1 MDRCHTAE
9 SAERFLE
16 ILRARKLWM
25 AQRVLEYAHDHGY
38 TRDTS
43 TQIDAWRM
51 SIERITD
58 SLAAAI
64 RLHGGVPALRA
75 DDCPDGDPA
84 AAFAV
89 EAARRHRSRNVTLA
103 CFLGLYRYYHAAYR
117 DAVEDQPVE
126 MELRQCWLGWL
137 DAFFTRGEIA
147 ICSEWVSLPEPQA
160 LSELQAMARTLA
172 NENSRYLSVIESV
185 PTPIL
190 LLDEAGSLEHWNAA
204 AAEVLRLPASADAAK
219 HRASAIAAY
228 QEALGHLVGPA
239 MVMLAAPEGERI
251 YTAERRGLH
260 DASRRSSG
268 AVVVLHDETHNVCLA
283 RAVRES
289 EVRFRAFADT
299 AQDAIIVMGASGT
312 VHFWNRG
319 AELLFGWTA
328 LEVVGRPLHHVLAS
342 PTQQASFAQA
352 HEIWRRTGTGPVVGK
367 MTELPAAHR
376 DGHALRVELSVT
388 SIQNGGE
395 WSAIGIVR
403 DVTERRAAEE
413 RMRAAEQ
420 RWQFALEGGGDGVW
434 DWDIDSG
441 QMVFT
446 DRFPE
451 MLGYVRGDANF
462 PSDFDGLCELI
473 HPDDAAGLADAL
485 QAHFFAPGTSFA
497 VDYRMRA
504 MDGEWRWVHSRGK
517 VTDRDADGRP
527 RRMVGTHR
535 DVDDERANQ
544 EALRRQLAET
554 QRLATM
560 LEEANLQVLQSEK
573 MASLGQLSAGIA
585 HELNSPIGYVGSNLS
600 TLRHYVDGLL
610 DVLEKYEQATSGAA
624 AESLAGVREASTRC
638 DLAYVRE
645 DLPVL
650 FSESREGVER
660 VQRIVRDL
668 KEFSHAGSDDWNHF
682 DLNSGI
688 QSTLNIVRNETKYKA
703 EVVCEF
709 GQLPEVWCIP
719 SQINQVILNLIV
731 NAAHAI
737 ESKGQI
743 TIRTA
748 CDGDSICLEVRDT
761 GCGIPPEIQKR
772 IFEPFFTTKPVGKGT
787 GLGLS
792 ITYGIVQ
799 RHAGRIEVDS
809 VPGTG
814 TAFRVILPLHG
825 NQ

>member
-1 MDRCHTAE
+1 MDRCNYAE

-16 ILRARKLWM
+16 VLRARESWM
-25 AQRVLEYAHDHGY
+25 AQRVREYALAHGY
-38 TRDTS
+38 ARYTAA
-43 TQIDAWRM
+43 QIEAWHA
-51 SIERITD
+51 SIGGINA

-64 RLHGGVPALRA
+64 QLHGGVPALSA
-75 DDCPDGDPA
+75 DEHPEGDTVC
-84 AAFAV
+84 AFAI
-89 EAARRHRSRNVTLA
+89 EEARRHRSRGVTLA
-103 CFLGLYRYYHAAYR
+103 LYLGLLRYYHATYR
-117 DAVEDQPVE
+117 DAAEDEPVDRQ
-126 MELRQCWLGWL
+126 LRQCWLQWL
-137 DAFFTRGEIA
+137 DAFFARMDIAVCGE
-147 ICSEWVSLPEPQA
+147 WTSLMVPQA
-160 LSELQAMARTLA
+160 VSELQATAHSLA
-172 NENSRYLSVIESV
+172 NEKNRYRNVIESV
-185 PTPIL
+185 PTPVL
-190 LLDEAGSLEHWNAA
+190 LLDEAGSVENWNIA
-204 AAEVLRLPASADAAK
+204 AAELLRLPASGEGAER
-219 HRASAIAAY
+219 RASATTAY
-228 QEALGHLVGPA
+228 QASLGNVEGPA
-239 MVMLAAPEGERI
+239 MVMFATPDGERI
-251 YTAERRGLH
+251 YATERRPLR
-260 DASRRSSG
+260 DAGRRLSG
-268 AVVVLHDETHNVCLA
+268 AVVVLHDQTHNVRLA

-289 EVRFRAFADT
+289 EIRFRAFADT
-299 AQDAIIVMGASGT
+299 AQDAIIVMNHSGT
-312 VHFWNRG
+312 VQFWNRG

-328 LEVVGRPLHHVLAS
+328 PEVLGRPVHQVLAS
-342 PTQQASFAQA
+342 PVHCASFAHA
-352 HEIWRRTGTGPVVGK
+352 HDNWRRTGTGPMLGR
-367 MTELPAAHR
+367 MTELPAVHR
-376 DGHALRVELSVT
+376 DGRALHVELSIT
-388 SIQNGGE
+388 SIQNAGE

-403 DVTERRAAEE
+403 DVTERKAAEE
-413 RMRAAEQ
+413 RLRAAEQ

-434 DWDIDSG
+434 DWDIASG

-446 DRFPE
+446 DRFRE
-451 MLGYVRGDANF
+451 MLGYERGDASF
-462 PSDFDGLCELI
+462 PSDFEGLCELI
-473 HPDDAAGLADAL
+473 HPDDVTALGAALR
-485 QAHFFAPGTSFA
+485 AHFSDPGMSFA
-497 VDYRMRA
+497 VDYRMHA
-504 MDGEWRWVHSRGK
+504 MSGEWRWVHSRGK
-517 VTDRDADGRP
+517 VTERDAEGRP

-585 HELNSPIGYVGSNLS
+585 HELNSPIGYVGSNLG
-600 TLRHYVDGLL
+600 TLRQYVDGLL
-610 DVLEKYEQATSGAA
+610 DVLEKYEQVTFGFA
-624 AESLAGVREASTRC
+624 AESLAAVREASSRC
-638 DLAYVRE
+638 DLSYVRE

-709 GQLPEVWCIP
+709 GQLPEIWCIP

-737 ESKGQI
+737 ESKGRI

-748 CDGDSICLEVRDT
+748 CDGESVCVEVKDT
-761 GCGIPPEIQKR
+761 GCGIQPENRKR

-792 ITYGIVQ
+792 ITYSIVQ

-809 VPGTG
+809 AVGTG
-814 TAFRVILPLHG
+814 TTFRVILPLRSS
-825 NQ
+825 Q